1 MLHPI
6 FLRAIFQYSIVVI
19 LLILLCESKLMWD
32 LNLICVCA
40 SSFQIHF
47 DGLTLRWMFA
57 HIWSRNCTQILRF
70 QLFFFLAK
78 SHWLKIDQRSQYLFY
93 DFEFFIPMII
103 FHRFFFSL
111 ALPLNFKNIGYLG
124 AMSKIL
130 GIFRKHLLNSSNTYV
145 RPTGWLFVKPET
157 NAVDLVF
164 FFAPDRAPPFPHICK
179 ICTMLLFKSNP

>member
-1 MLHPI
+1 MRVFFPNPLWWAYVTLDVCSYLVSKLHPNSSIPAVLFFGKITLAENRLALTI
-6 FLRAIFQYSIVVI
+6 FI
-19 LLILLCESKLMWD
+19 LWFRVLHPND
-32 LNLICVCA
+32 NF
-40 SSFQIHF
+40 SSF
-47 DGLTLRWMFA
+47 
-57 HIWSRNCTQILRF
+57 
-70 QLFFFLAK
+70 FFF
-78 SHWLKIDQRSQYLFY
+78 I
-93 DFEFFIPMII
+93 
-103 FHRFFFSL
+103 L

-164 FFAPDRAPPFPHICK
+164 FFAPDRAPPFPHPCK